1 MSDSNT
7 LGKDKTMEMYLIA
20 ALPPLTAWAICALY
34 EFGQRTPRNTPEK
47 QQQIA
52 ARVIARRQ
60 KISGNRP
67 RTTTN
72 KGQ

>member
-1 MSDSNT
+1 MIQ
-7 LGKDKTMEMYLIA
+7 YYIIA

-34 EFGQRTPRNTPEK
+34 EFGQREPRTSK
-47 QQQIA
+47 LRQQEIA
-52 ARVIARRQ
+52 ARVKARRQ

-67 RTTTN
+67 GKTKTR